1 MWGVVEQ
8 KSHHIILAMII
19 FVFFLKIVISLNVD
33 SYQKLIIDV
42 LEINDI
48 ATAVSIATYP
58 L

>member
-1 MWGVVEQ
+1 
-8 KSHHIILAMII
+8 MII
-19 FVFFLKIVISLNVD
+19 FVFFFLKLVISLNVD